1 MESEEEEV
9 EIWMVYFEV
18 KRLRSEG
25 FSDAAIARKLK
36 ISRNRVKD
44 YGDKTPEEFHA
55 FALSLQTRKKKL
67 DPYEE
72 QILEW
77 LKEHPDLTSAQVADW
92 LKEKLEVHSVSE
104 GTVRNFVN
112 GLREKYCIPKQLAD
126 REYAAVPE
134 LPMGKQMQVDFG
146 ETRQQTA
153 EGKSKKLYFIGFVL
167 AHSRYKYVEWLD
179 RPFTTKDLIRMHENA
194 FSYFGGMP
202 EEMVYDQDSLLAISE
217 NAGDLILT
225 AEFTKYHQK
234 RKFKIYLCRKADP
247 ESKGKIERVVQY
259 VKGNFAKNRVF
270 DQLINWQESCMKW
283 LKRTGNYNVHHTTKK
298 RPVEVYTLEKEHL
311 RPVSGTYIF
320 ENVYASSITRQIH
333 KDNVIRFDGNRY
345 SVPLGTFRPNAPNIA
360 YIEKQHSKLFVRLQQ
375 TGPVI
380 AEHSIARGKGKLI
393 SDASHRKRNQTKRTT
408 LIQQVSEMIADP
420 DVSGWL
426 IDQLK
431 ERYPR
436 HLLDQLKIIQA
447 VGLQYPQFLRPAVC
461 EMRRLQLNSAHDVR
475 DIAISLEMEQKQQ
488 IESVIAVNEKY
499 KDLTA
504 PERKEDIYLQIFQGG
519 EPS

>member
-1 MESEEEEV
+1 M

-18 KRLRSEG
+18 KRLREEG

-44 YGDKTPEEFHA
+44 YGEKTPEEFHE

-77 LKEHPDLTSAQVADW
+77 LREHPDLTGAQIADW
-92 LKEKLEVHSVSE
+92 LKEKLEVNFVSE
-104 GTVRNFVN
+104 GTVRNYVN
-112 GLREKYCIPKQLAD
+112 EIREKYCIPKQLAD

-134 LPMGKQMQVDFG
+134 LPMGLQIQVDFG
-146 ETRQQTA
+146 QTRQPTV
-153 EGKSKKLYFIGFVL
+153 EGTSKKLYFIGFVL

-194 FSYFGGMP
+194 FAYFGGMT
-202 EEMVYDQDSLLAISE
+202 EEIVYDQDNLLAVSE
-217 NAGDLILT
+217 NAGDIILT
-225 AEFTKYHQK
+225 AEFAKYHQK

-247 ESKGKIERVVQY
+247 ETKGKIERVVQY

-270 DQLINWQESCMKW
+270 DQLRNWQDTCMKW

-298 RPVEVYTLEKEHL
+298 RPAEVYTLEKEHL

-320 ENVYASSITRQIH
+320 ENVCMSSITRQIH
-333 KDNVIRFDGNRY
+333 KDNVIRFGGNRY
-345 SVPLGTFRPNAPNIA
+345 SVPLGTFRSGAPNIA
-360 YIEKQHSKLFVRLQQ
+360 YVEEQKHHLLIRLQQ

-380 AEHSIARGKGKLI
+380 AKHTIAKGKGQLI
-393 SDASHRKRNQTKRTT
+393 SDPGHRKRTQTKRDT
-408 LIQQVSEMIADP
+408 LIRQVTETIADAEL
-420 DVSGWL
+420 SNWL
-426 IDQLK
+426 IEVLK

-436 HLLDQLKIIQA
+436 HLLDQLQIVQT
-447 VGLQYPQFLRPAVC
+447 VGLQYPEFLWPAVQ
-461 EMRRLQLNSAHDVR
+461 EMRRLRLSSAHDLR
-475 DIAISLEMEQKQQ
+475 DIAVSLEMEEKTSAQR
-488 IESVIAVNEKY
+488 EVSVNEKY
-499 KDLTA
+499 KDLRA

-519 EPS
+519 DLV